1 MKHSYLSK
9 FVFYIFGL
17 FVVSSLLAEEGTKL
31 IAWKPISDA
40 SGYQIQIKDK
50 LGKIILDKKIET
62 PYQSIEELPS
72 GMYMVRTAPLNL
84 FKKPVVWSTWKELEI
99 IISEP
104 PKVVKETETPVILS
118 KQESKSEKTIKELT
132 IEGEHFLE
140 ATSVDLSK
148 KGDKLPIVS
157 KEVKTSERIDLKVD
171 TTEAKTGPYDL
182 TVTNPYQKPKVVK
195 NFVQVEEP
203 KSSPIDNKLT
213 TKENLEEIKKNER
226 VKSGTE
232 TQTANL
238 EGKQNLT
245 SKSNSI
251 TKPSESN
258 LTQKQNTTQSTPKQ
272 KVTLPK
278 GKPFHDFTYDE
289 MMEFLETDV
298 AVNCKNTKIPAFTL
312 GECHKTYVILNFANE
327 DNQSVFEF
335 YKLVSENETNRISAY
350 RYFSNHCNPI
360 FKPALERMELQWKNR
375 SNLDPEER
383 QSLGVELPK
392 FRVCTR

>member
-1 MKHSYLSK
+1 MKNSYLSK
-9 FVFYIFGL
+9 FVLYIFGL
-17 FVVSSLLAEEGTKL
+17 FVVSTLLAEEGTKL

-84 FKKPVVWSTWKELEI
+84 FKKPAVWSTWKELEI

-140 ATSVDLSK
+140 ATNVDLSK

-203 KSSPIDNKLT
+203 KSSPIDNKLP

-226 VKSGTE
+226 VKPGTE
-232 TQTANL
+232 TLVANL

-245 SKSNSI
+245 SKSTETTTSSA
-251 TKPSESN
+251 KPIPTAN
-258 LTQKQNTTQSTPKQ
+258 QSKPK
-272 KVTLPK
+272 VSLPK
-278 GKPFHDFTYDE
+278 GKPFRDFTYEE
-289 MMEFLETDV
+289 MMVFLETDV

-312 GECHKTYVILNFANE
+312 GECHKTYVILNFSSE

>member
-1 MKHSYLSK
+1 MKSLFLPK
-9 FVFYIFGL
+9 FFIYSFGFLIAFSL
-17 FVVSSLLAEEGTKL
+17 FAEEGTKL
-31 IAWKPISDA
+31 IAWKPIHDA

-50 LGKIILDKKIET
+50 AGKIILDKKIDT
-62 PYQSIEELPS
+62 PYHSIEELPS

-84 FKKPVVWSTWKELEI
+84 FKKPAVWSAWKDLEI

-104 PKVVKETETPVILS
+104 PKVVKETDTPVILS
-118 KQESKSEKTIKELT
+118 KQESKSETTIKELT

-140 ATSVDLSK
+140 ATNVDLSK

-203 KSSPIDNKLT
+203 KTYTQESKQTS
-213 TKENLEEIKKNER
+213 KENLEEIKKNER
-226 VKSGTE
+226 VKSNTE
-232 TQTANL
+232 VYR
-238 EGKQNLT
+238 QNEEKVSDT
-245 SKSNSI
+245 SKNISGV
-251 TKPSESN
+251 KPSESN
-258 LTQKQNTTQSTPKQ
+258 QSQKQITTPITPKQ

-278 GKPFHDFTYDE
+278 GKSFHDFTYDE
-289 MMEFLETDV
+289 MIVFLETDV

-312 GECHKTYVILNFANE
+312 GECHKTYVILNFASE

-335 YKLVSENETNRISAY
+335 YKLVSDNESNRISAY
-350 RYFSNHCNPI
+350 RYFSNNCNPI

-375 SNLDPEER
+375 TNLDPEER
-383 QSLGVELPK
+383 QSLAVELPK
-392 FRVCTR
+392 FRACTR